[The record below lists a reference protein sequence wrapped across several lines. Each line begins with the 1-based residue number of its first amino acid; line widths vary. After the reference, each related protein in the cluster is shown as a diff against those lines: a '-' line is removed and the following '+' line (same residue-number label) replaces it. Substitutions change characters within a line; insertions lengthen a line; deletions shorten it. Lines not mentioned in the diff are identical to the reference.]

1 MTAAFRNRRFVRAGA
16 LLAALAAGAAG
27 ACDSGLFGPSG
38 SGVIQVSVTSPFGPE
53 GAAVF
58 ELTGGVGLG
67 PVTTVTNGGDTFF
80 EHADG
85 VSRVVVV
92 LDEPGQ
98 LWFQVRTT
106 DIGKLPTVRVVQ
118 VADGENRLRP
128 SVDGYEFDF
137 ERVED
142 MSSARRLGA
151 P

>member
-1 MTAAFRNRRFVRAGA
+1 MTRGARNRRFVRLGA
-16 LLAALAAGAAG
+16 FVAVVATVAAA

-38 SGVIQVSVTSPFGPE
+38 SGVIQVSVTSPYGPE

-58 ELTGGVGLG
+58 ELTGGVDLG
-67 PVTTVTNGGDTFF
+67 PVTTDGGDTFF

-85 VSRVVVV
+85 TSRVVVV
-92 LDEPGQ
+92 RDEPGQ
-98 LWFQVRTT
+98 LWFQVRTA
-106 DIGKLPTVRVVQ
+106 DVGKFPTVKILQ

-128 SVDGYEFDF
+128 SVSGYEFDF

-142 MSSARRLGA
+142 MTSARQLKA

>member
-1 MTAAFRNRRFVRAGA
+1 MNAAGRNRRFVRIGA
-16 LLAALAAGAAG
+16 LAVTLAVGAAA

-67 PVTTVTNGGDTFF
+67 PVTTNGGDTFF

-106 DIGKLPTVRVVQ
+106 DIGKLPTVRVLQ
-118 VADGENRLRP
+118 VADGENRVRP
-128 SVDGYEFDF
+128 SVSGYGFDF

-142 MSSARRLGA
+142 MSSDRRLGA

>member
-1 MTAAFRNRRFVRAGA
+1 MTAAFQNRRFVRVGA
-16 LLAALAAGAAG
+16 LVAVLAAGAVG
-27 ACDSGLFGPSG
+27 ACDFGLFGPSG

-67 PVTTVTNGGDTFF
+67 PVTTITEGGDTFF
-80 EHADG
+80 EHGDG
-85 VSRVVVV
+85 ASRVVVV

-106 DIGKLPTVRVVQ
+106 DIGKLPTVRALQ
-118 VADGENRLRP
+118 VADGENQLRP
-128 SVDGYEFDF
+128 SVDGYRFDF

>member
-1 MTAAFRNRRFVRAGA
+1 MIRASRNRRLVRLSA
-16 LLAALAAGAAG
+16 LIAALATAAAA

-58 ELTGGVGLG
+58 EVTGGVDLG
-67 PVTTVTNGGDTFF
+67 PVTTNGGDTFF
-80 EHADG
+80 EHSVGA
-85 VSRVVVV
+85 SRVVVV
-92 LDEPGQ
+92 LNEPGQ
-98 LWFQVRTT
+98 LWFQVRTA
-106 DIGKLPTVRVVQ
+106 DIGKLPTVKVLQ

-128 SVDGYEFDF
+128 SVSGYEFDF

-142 MSSARRLGA
+142 MSSARQLRA